1 MHPATDDAT
10 LIHDDPRMDALR
22 QRYAA
27 SLADKRAALVEAW
40 EAWRAS
46 GDSTAR
52 LRALAMLAHRLAGS
66 AGSYG
71 YDELGAS
78 ASALDRVASALQ
90 DAPGDNARL
99 DDAVRA
105 VLAAIDTAQAR
116 R

>member
-1 MHPATDDAT
+1 
-10 LIHDDPRMDALR
+10 MDALR

-40 EAWRAS
+40 ESWRAS
-46 GDSTAR
+46 GDSPAH
-52 LRALAMLAHRLAGS
+52 LRELATLAHRLAGS

-71 YDELGAS
+71 YDELGTR
-78 ASALDRVASALQ
+78 ASALDRVATAMQ
-90 DAPGDNARL
+90 DAPVDHVQL
-99 DDAVRA
+99 DAAVRA